1 MFLYDVHVTEAA
13 KRKGLAKH
21 LMTMLELIA
30 RRANMSEIVAPV
42 PNSPVLAAAVTA
54 FFESGMKGYAQVR
67 WAREKK
73 YKITRKALCGR
84 EKNAQP

>member
-54 FFESGMKGYAQVR
+54 FFESGIKGYAQVR
-67 WAREKK
+67 WAREKNVK
-73 YKITRKALCGR
+73 LTRKTLCGK
-84 EKNAQP
+84 ENKAQP